1 MIWFLLHPPASSVTT
16 PTSYSIRVP
25 VSPNFQFLKQD
36 TLSLASQLCQILS
49 LLLGTLLTPTS
60 SYIVLRSQ
68 LRHLFL
74 QEAFPVLPG
83 PRWGRRLRCVPSA
96 LWSPLSTL
104 RWSHSLAMTGDITD
118 LSHGRKAH
126 QAVPVWATPAS
137 GMKRSVWHVDG
148 VQEIVVKRNVTP
160 L

>member
-16 PTSYSIRVP
+16 PTSYSICVP

-74 QEAFPVLPG
+74 QEAFPGAPG
-83 PRWGRRLRCVPSA
+83 PPAGVGGSGVFPALSEAVCLPCDDHTVSQWLGTSLTSPTGGRPTEQCLSGRRLPPAWSA
-96 LWSPLSTL
+96 AS
-104 RWSHSLAMTGDITD
+104 
-118 LSHGRKAH
+118 
-126 QAVPVWATPAS
+126 ATQ
-137 GMKRSVWHVDG
+137 MVFK
-148 VQEIVVKRNVTP
+148 K
-160 L
+160 